1 MIIVNYFYSNITT
14 RDCRLMS
21 EIYNPTSGMALRKY
35 FNIDKVAKGG
45 QNELLYLKLH
55 ENIEKAEILL
65 TKYPD
70 SIASQEL

>member
-1 MIIVNYFYSNITT
+1 
-14 RDCRLMS
+14 MS
-21 EIYNPTSGMALRKY
+21 EIYNPASGNALKKH
-35 FNIDKVAKGG
+35 FIINEVAKG
-45 QNELLYLKLH
+45 QYELLYLKLH